1 MHYINLEIKQVK
13 MGCNDNIG
21 LIKVQNSLAG
31 YVSVNNNLRH
41 YRNNV
46 VVRSDIESLKPNI
59 VRIITGGG
67 SGHEPSHSGYVG
79 DGMF

>member
-1 MHYINLEIKQVK
+1 

-21 LIKVQNSLAG
+21 LIKVQNSLSG

-67 SGHEPSHSGYVG
+67 SGHEPAYSGYVG

>member
-1 MHYINLEIKQVK
+1 
-13 MGCNDNIG
+13 MGCNNDNIG
-21 LIKVQNSLAG
+21 LIKVQNSLSG

-67 SGHEPSHSGYVG
+67 SGHEPAHSGYVG
-79 DGMF
+79 DGMHLI

>member
-1 MHYINLEIKQVK
+1 MD
-13 MGCNDNIG
+13 CNDNIG
-21 LIKVQNSLAG
+21 LIKVQNSLSG

-41 YRNNV
+41 YRNANV

-67 SGHEPSHSGYVG
+67 SGHEPAHSGFVG
-79 DGMF
+79 DGMI